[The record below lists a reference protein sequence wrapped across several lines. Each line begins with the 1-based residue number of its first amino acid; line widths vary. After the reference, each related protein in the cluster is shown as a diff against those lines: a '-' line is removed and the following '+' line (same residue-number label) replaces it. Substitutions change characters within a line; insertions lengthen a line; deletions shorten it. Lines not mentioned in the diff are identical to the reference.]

1 MTDASGQP
9 TGLHAIAR
17 DVTEARQFEEHQ
29 RLLIDELNHRVKNTL
44 AIVQAMAQQTFKGD
58 ARLRAASE
66 VFQGRLSALSTAHNI
81 LVRDRWSPAS
91 LTQIVRDVV
100 KPHSGA
106 DERVRIE
113 GLDVTIPPKTAITL
127 ALAVHELCTNAA
139 KYGALS
145 TPGGEVHIG
154 WDVMREDGQGRLRM
168 KWGERGGPPVT
179 PPARRGVGPRVNE
192 RGLAADLAG
201 QAQIDFRPG
210 GAEAVVVQGSLA
222 G

>member
-1 MTDASGQP
+1 MSPSRRRRRSPFRSQP
-9 TGLHAIAR
+9 RSFSPHHR
-17 DVTEARQFEEHQ
+17 KNVRFHRQEE
-29 RLLIDELNHRVKNTL
+29 EC
-44 AIVQAMAQQTFKGD
+44 KGD

-113 GLDVTIPPKTAITL
+113 GPDVTIPPKTAITL

-154 WDVMREDGQGRLRM
+154 WDVMREDGQVRLRM
-168 KWGERGGPPVT
+168 KWVERGGPPVT
-179 PPARRGVGPRVNE
+179 PPARRGFGTRMIE
-192 RGLAADLAG
+192 RGLARSEEHTSEL
-201 QAQIDFRPG
+201 QSLMRISY
-210 GAEAVVVQGSLA
+210 AVFCVKKK
-222 G
+222 